1 MNSLETD
8 EIIHIHDIVAKKF
21 NTPVGIL
28 NKGLLDS
35 ISKRPDIL
43 INDQYPYD
51 DIFKKAAS
59 LMEGIIRLH
68 PFADGN
74 KRTALLT
81 TVYFLKLNG
90 YGIVL
95 PLSSVRYS
103 VQIAKN
109 NDISQQETEKL
120 IRTVARWLK
129 NHSGKTKQEFQ
140 VKYIIY
146 VNIPYS
152 FLLFIAKI
160 GFAKYVAKKIGK
172 WMAFDIYPEYVK
184 DANQIVEFINET
196 MKSANSLFDDDK

>member
-1 MNSLETD
+1 MNSLEID

-21 NTPVGIL
+21 DTPIGIL

-35 ISKRPDIL
+35 IACRPDIQ
-43 INDQYPYD
+43 IGDQYPYD
-51 DIFKKAAS
+51 SIFKKAAS

-109 NDISQQETEKL
+109 NDISQEVTEKL
-120 IRTVARWLK
+120 IRNISIWLK

-140 VKYIIY
+140 AKHFIY
-146 VNIPYS
+146 LNIPYS

-160 GFAKYVAKKIGK
+160 GFKKYAVEKVSN

-184 DANQIVEFINET
+184 EANQIADFLTESME
-196 MKSANSLFDDDK
+196 SANSLFKDD